1 MSDHGASE
9 SGDFGPRSET
19 TTLQTVKLESVVIT
33 GELQQRKSRPPN
45 LKQENDAFHEL
56 ANCLAK
62 TPDQVLDRL
71 VELTRELCHADTVGI
86 SLEGS
91 NEAGQRIFRWIA
103 MAGELKHLIGGTTPR
118 NFSPCGVCVD
128 TNQPLLMEGLDRFY
142 PQFRDA
148 PLPFKEALLLPWGGD
163 GGPVGTLWIV
173 AHTDQRKFELEDVR
187 LMGSLAAFASGAI
200 RLRHSLLESERHAAA
215 SRMALEMAHHINN
228 PLQAAVLMV
237 FQLKTSDLGHNSRE
251 LVQVLEGEL
260 NRVATL
266 SAELLNPIKPQP
278 IPRS

>member
-1 MSDHGASE
+1 MSSHGANVAH
-9 SGDFGPRSET
+9 DPRPET
-19 TTLQTVKLESVVIT
+19 TTLESVVIT
-33 GELQQRKSRPPN
+33 AELQQRKSRPPN

-71 VELTRELCHADTVGI
+71 VELTRGLCHADTVGI
-86 SLEGS
+86 SLEES
-91 NEAGQRIFRWIA
+91 DEAGQRIFRWIA

-118 NFSPCGVCVD
+118 DFSPCGVCVD

-142 PQFRDA
+142 PQFREA

-200 RLRHSLLESERHAAA
+200 RLQKTISDNERQAAA
-215 SRMALEMAHHINN
+215 SRMALEMAHYINN

-237 FQLKTSDLGHNSRE
+237 FQLKTSDLGPNSHKI
-251 LVQVLEGEL
+251 VQVLEGEL
-260 NRVATL
+260 NRVAML
-266 SAELLNPIKPQP
+266 SAELLNPTKSQP
-278 IPRS
+278 LA